1 MKLRE
6 YQLQAKEAIQNEW
19 QKGIL
24 RTLLVLP
31 TGCG

>member
-1 MKLRE
+1 MQLRT
-6 YQLQAKEAIQNEW
+6 YQEEAKKAIFNEW
-19 QKGIL
+19 DSGKK